1 MDVERFSSS
10 PAGELVPISG
20 HDALL
25 RTDYKHSAFVPH
37 RLPHEVALSQA
48 TYKTL
53 TEAERAIG
61 RLDAATDRLPNP
73 DLLVR
78 PTIVREALST
88 SALEGTYAPLLDV
101 LEAEFVDDQKQSL
114 AVREIYNY
122 VRASFRAL
130 ELLEERP
137 ICLTVINELQGILV
151 RQTRGHLADSGGL
164 RTGQVYI
171 GERAKGIEASRY
183 VPPPPGE
190 YLRQGMSDWEK
201 WMNAED
207 DIPLLV
213 KAALGHYQFES
224 LHPYSDGN
232 GRLGRL
238 IIVLQL
244 VEGGALRRPILN
256 LSPYFEPRRSTY
268 MDLLLETSLSGDY
281 EPWVRFFATAVTAQA
296 DDTTQRITALADFRE
311 HMIQELR
318 AAKARGVVLDIAR
331 DLIGYPLVTVSEAA
345 ARHAVTFP
353 PANSA
358 IERLVKMGFLTEV
371 TGREYGRMF
380 ACPEVMRIV
389 DSA

>member
-1 MDVERFSSS
+1 
-10 PAGELVPISG
+10 
-20 HDALL
+20 
-25 RTDYKHSAFVPH
+25 
-37 RLPHEVALSQA
+37 
-48 TYKTL
+48 
-53 TEAERAIG
+53 
-61 RLDAATDRLPNP
+61 
-73 DLLVR
+73 
-78 PTIVREALST
+78 
-88 SALEGTYAPLLDV
+88 
-101 LEAEFVDDQKQSL
+101 
-114 AVREIYNY
+114 
-122 VRASFRAL
+122 
-130 ELLEERP
+130 
-137 ICLTVINELQGILV
+137 
-151 RQTRGHLADSGGL
+151 
-164 RTGQVYI
+164 
-171 GERAKGIEASRY
+171 
-183 VPPPPGE
+183 
-190 YLRQGMSDWEK
+190 MSDWEK

-345 ARHAVTFP
+345 ARHGVTFP